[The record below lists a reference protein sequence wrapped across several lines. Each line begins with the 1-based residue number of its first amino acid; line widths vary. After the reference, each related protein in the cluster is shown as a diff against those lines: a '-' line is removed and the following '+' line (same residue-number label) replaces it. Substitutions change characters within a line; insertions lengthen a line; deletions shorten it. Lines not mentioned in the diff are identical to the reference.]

1 MLNIWKKE
9 SRNKPKR
16 QEPWSSYYVRKKEE
30 RQGYTSGGR
39 KGDKAKRQEEGRETK
54 LKLGRR
60 TGGKTKSQGEGK
72 ASGRETRLQ
81 VRKKEGRQGKASG

>member
-39 KGDKAKRQEEGRETK
+39 KGDKAKRQEGRETW
-54 LKLGRR
+54 LSVG
-60 TGGKTKSQGEGK
+60 
-72 ASGRETRLQ
+72 
-81 VRKKEGRQGKASG
+81 KKEGRQG